1 MTVAD
6 KQIPEILPSP
16 YVAGLL
22 CRCPRCGKG
31 RLFDGFLTLR
41 SSCEACGQDFAFAD
55 AGDGPAIFVIMI
67 AGAIMV
73 GAALVTEV
81 KYQPPF
87 WVGPC
92 IAVGAIDIGGDAL
105 AAQRTQEPSHRVAV
119 SSQGVGRAAPVESRR
134 VII

>member
-16 YVAGLL
+16 YVTGLL

-67 AGAIMV
+67 AGAIVV

-87 WVGPC
+87 WVHALLWVPLILAVTLWPLRGLKSLL
-92 IAVGAIDIGGDAL
+92 IALQYHHKAS
-105 AAQRTQEPSHRVAV
+105 E
-119 SSQGVGRAAPVESRR
+119 GRLQPKTDE
-134 VII
+134 